1 MHLSIPEMARS
12 LSFAI
17 VGLVTL
23 AAVLFT
29 QAAGADTWLTYQNDR
44 YGTTIDYP
52 DLFKAQPPPDANDGR
67 TFKSADGAEF
77 LVFAEYN
84 TLDFT
89 VATYRDFIVKN
100 LDPGAVITYR
110 SSGDNWFVISGT
122 KGADIF
128 YERHML
134 SHGVQMTEGFVMTY
148 PAALKQTYDPIVARM
163 AKSFRPGTGFQ
174 TP

>member
-1 MHLSIPEMARS
+1 MTRR
-12 LSFAI
+12 LSFAF
-17 VGLVTL
+17 VAL
-23 AAVLFT
+23 AAALFAS
-29 QAAGADTWLTYQNDR
+29 AAGADTWLAYHNDR

-67 TFKSADGAEF
+67 TFKSADGAQF
-77 LVFAEYN
+77 VVFAEYN
-84 TLDFT
+84 ALDFNL
-89 VATYRDFIVKN
+89 ATYRDFIVKN
-100 LDPGAVITYR
+100 IDPGEVITYR

-122 KGADIF
+122 KGTDIF

-134 SHGVQMTEGFVMTY
+134 SHGAQMTEGFVMTY
-148 PAALKQTYDPIVARM
+148 PASLKATYDPIVARI

>member
-1 MHLSIPEMARS
+1 MTRR
-12 LSFAI
+12 LSFAF
-17 VGLVTL
+17 VAL
-23 AAVLFT
+23 AAALFAS
-29 QAAGADTWLTYQNDR
+29 AAGADTWLAYHNDR

-67 TFKSADGAEF
+67 TFKSADGAQF
-77 LVFAEYN
+77 VVFAEYN
-84 TLDFT
+84 ALDFNL
-89 VATYRDFIVKN
+89 ATYRDFIVKDI
-100 LDPGAVITYR
+100 DPGEVITYR

-122 KGADIF
+122 KGTDIF

-134 SHGVQMTEGFVMTY
+134 THGAQMTEGFVMTY
-148 PAALKQTYDPIVARM
+148 PALLKATYDPIVARM